1 MSKVRYPSDIQKD
14 PRQYRQRVKSTDLE
28 SFQVTVKETD
38 LLVSAESDLTR
49 EVLTAVWKYRHQVEE
64 YIEKDPG
71 FKESLAP
78 YPVDP
83 FAPRIVQE
91 MAAAAKTV
99 GVGPMAAVAGAVA
112 EFVGRDLLPLSP
124 QVILENGGDIYLVT
138 RKPRRMSIFTENR
151 SLPSFV
157 DILIQPEQTPLGV
170 CTSSGTEGPS
180 LSFGRADAVTVI
192 SPSAVLADAAAT
204 AVGNLVQSKRDVQK
218 ALDFLGKIPQVRG
231 GAVFVDG
238 EMGFWGEIELIEA
251 NE

>member
-1 MSKVRYPSDIQKD
+1 
-14 PRQYRQRVKSTDLE
+14 
-28 SFQVTVKETD
+28 
-38 LLVSAESDLTR
+38 
-49 EVLTAVWKYRHQVEE
+49 
-64 YIEKDPG
+64 
-71 FKESLAP
+71 
-78 YPVDP
+78 
-83 FAPRIVQE
+83 

-99 GVGPMAAVAGAVA
+99 GVGPKAAVAGAVA
-112 EFVGRDLLPLSP
+112 EFVGRDLRQWSP